1 MRRIYIIGNGKI
13 PFSQKVYLIENR
25 CTCFQ
30 LNKASMDF
38 DSDILW
44 GSSSDQAI
52 MNRLPTF
59 YGSFEQQAH
68 IRKWMKNDWMR
79 EAIKPKWDGIR
90 KFFPDFAKNR
100 LDYLPNAIFLPSITW
115 EDYKAGRTG
124 HKGGF
129 IRLGSSGAIAAYLSL
144 SKLKYN
150 IVTLVGCDAIY
161 DEHKA
166 TERQQRAWNRL
177 ATIIKGMYQRV
188 VLNASEVPGIPHV
201 IPRITLGD
209 EMNQTSWE
217 HLTRGKWK

>member
-13 PFSQKVYLIENR
+13 SGEQWLYLNNNQ
-25 CTCFQ
+25 CCCFY
-30 LNKASMDF
+30 LNKSSKTF
-38 DSDILW
+38 YQW
-44 GSSSDQAI
+44 GI
-52 MNRLPTF
+52 TPTF

-68 IRKWMKNDWMR
+68 IKKWMKNDWMR
-79 EAIKPKWDGIR
+79 EAIKPEWDGIR

-115 EDYKAGRTG
+115 EDYKAGRSG

-129 IRLGSSGAIAAYLSL
+129 IRLGSSGAIAAFLSL
-144 SKLKYN
+144 SLLKYN

-177 ATIIKGMYQRV
+177 STIIKGMYQRV
-188 VLNASEVPGIPHV
+188 VLNASEVPGITHE
-201 IPRITLGD
+201 IPRITLGE
-209 EMNQTSWE
+209 EMNQTSWG